1 MLESYSRAW
10 TEIDYDAIS
19 HNVNEVRKLVGKTKI
34 MGIVKAN
41 AYGLGDVACAKAL
54 QKCGVDYFGVSSV
67 DEALNLRNAG
77 IDDNI
82 LILGY
87 TPSEHFHYLHE
98 QNIVQSLIS
107 IEYAR
112 ELDAYALENNVKI
125 RCHCKVDTG
134 MCRTG
139 IVYQTQDKHMED
151 IFEEYRMQN
160 LQIEG
165 IFSHFP
171 VSDCLDEDC
180 KAFTTK
186 QITLFDEVIDNL
198 KKAGIQPGIRHI
210 QNSYGILNYP
220 QLQYEYCRPGLL
232 YMGVTSDDQIPI
244 HTNPDFIPIMS
255 MYANVSLVKWIYPG
269 QTVSYGRHYM
279 ATKPTKVATMSIGY
293 ADGLPRLLSNQGF
306 KVLVHGKKCPV
317 IGNLCMDQCMIDVTD
332 VEDVKEGDVVCIVG
346 HQGNET
352 VTVDEISRKAHTI
365 NNETLTSIASRV
377 PRLKVRS

>member
-10 TEIDYDAIS
+10 TEIDYDAIA
-19 HNVNEVRKLVGKTKI
+19 HNVEEVRKLVKKTKI

-77 IDDNI
+77 IQDNI

-87 TPSEHFHYLHE
+87 TPSMHFHYLHE

-112 ELDAYALENNVKI
+112 ELNAYAKENNVKI

-139 IVYQTQDKHMED
+139 IVYQEQDKHIED
-151 IFEEYRMQN
+151 IYEEYHMEN
-160 LQIEG
+160 LCVEG

-171 VSDCLDEDC
+171 VSDCLDENC
-180 KAFTTK
+180 RSFTTK
-186 QITLFDEVIDNL
+186 QIQLFDEVVDLLKSQGID
-198 KKAGIQPGIRHI
+198 PGIRHL

-220 QLQYEYCRPGLL
+220 ELEYEYCRPGLL

-244 HTNPDFIPIMS
+244 QTNPDFIPIMS

-269 QTVSYGRHYM
+269 QSVSYGRHFV
-279 ATKPTKVATMSIGY
+279 AEKPTKVATMSIGY

-306 KVLVHGKKCPV
+306 EVLVHGQRCKL

-332 VEDVKEGDVVCIVG
+332 IPDVKLGDTVIVMGKEGKLSVTADDIGDQALTIPYEITCGFGQRLEKIVV
-346 HQGNET
+346 
-352 VTVDEISRKAHTI
+352 
-365 NNETLTSIASRV
+365 
-377 PRLKVRS
+377 